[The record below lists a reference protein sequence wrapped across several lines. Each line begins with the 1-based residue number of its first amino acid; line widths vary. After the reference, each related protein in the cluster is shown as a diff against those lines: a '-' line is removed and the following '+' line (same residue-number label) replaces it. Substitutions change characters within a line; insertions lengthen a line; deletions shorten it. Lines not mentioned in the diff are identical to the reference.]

1 MLYRSLSLASAF
13 TLFAA
18 LVSPAMAQSSKPVA
32 YAYVST
38 PLAVEGFAVA
48 ANGRLTP
55 LPGSPYP
62 GIALTHMSI
71 AKGYLFGSGADA
83 NTVYSF
89 AIRSD
94 GSLAL
99 ADLVDAGVYDQCSQ
113 MKSTQVDHT
122 GSTLY
127 VMEIGCSGQSPYNI
141 QAYQISS
148 TGMLQFVGNIAEGGP
163 GIQQTGASQ
172 LYFTGNNQY
181 AYRLQCLNPPPLEN
195 VIWGYKRASTGYL
208 DWLDFEVNGSLEETI
223 EDCYIVTDDFNHV
236 AVAMKRYDYEEGS
249 YVYDGFAKV
258 DSMTVEADG
267 TLSSTHGYDVRGI
280 DLANGTVTAMSI
292 SPAGNL
298 LAVGG
303 QGFQIYH
310 FNGGNPI
317 EYYSSALQPNN
328 RFEEFGWDKSSH
340 LFALSTDG
348 VRVYNITP
356 ASYSEAPGSPLEIP
370 GGASSLIVMALQ

>member
-13 TLFAA
+13 TLLAA
-18 LVSPAMAQSSKPVA
+18 LVSPAIAQSSNPVA

-38 PLAVEGFAVA
+38 PLAVEGLAVA

-71 AKGYLFGSGADA
+71 SKGYLFGSGADA
-83 NTVYSF
+83 NSVYSF
-89 AIRSD
+89 VIHSD

-99 ADLVDAGVYDQCSQ
+99 ADLVDAGLNDPCSK
-113 MKSTQVDHT
+113 MKSTQVDRT

-127 VMEIGCSGQSPYNI
+127 VMQTECPGNSAYNI

-148 TGMLQFVGNIAEGGP
+148 TGTLQFMGNIVEGGSD
-163 GIQQTGASQ
+163 IQQSGPSQ
-172 LYFTGNNQY
+172 LYFTANNKY
-181 AYRLQCLNPPPLEN
+181 AYQIECVNPPPLEN
-195 VIWGYKRASTGYL
+195 VLWGFKRESTGYL
-208 DWLDFEVNGSLEETI
+208 DGLPILLNGLLEETI
-223 EDCYIVTDDFNHV
+223 EDCSIVTDDFNHV
-236 AVAMKRYDYEEGS
+236 AIAMKRYEYENGA

-258 DSMTVEADG
+258 DSMTLETNG
-267 TLSSTHGYDVRGI
+267 TLSSTHGYDVQGI
-280 DLANGTVTAMSI
+280 GLANGDVTAMSI

-317 EYYSSALQPNN
+317 ESYSSVLQPNN
-328 RFEEFGWDKSSH
+328 QFEEFGWDKSNH

-370 GGASSLIVMALQ
+370 GGAGSLIVMALR